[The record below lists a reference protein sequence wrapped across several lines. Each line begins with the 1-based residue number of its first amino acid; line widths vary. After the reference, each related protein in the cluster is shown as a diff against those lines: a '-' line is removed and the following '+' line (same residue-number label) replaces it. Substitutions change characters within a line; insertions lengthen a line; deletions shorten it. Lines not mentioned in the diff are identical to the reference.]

1 MQKQLNANA
10 QPGSKLPWETPVLRR
25 VGDVGDVLQFPG
37 NGKGSNATDDM
48 GDAPYKPSGQE
59 MK

>member
-1 MQKQLNANA
+1 MQKPSNANA
-10 QPGSKLPWETPVLRR
+10 RSGSRLPWEAPVLRR

-37 NGKGSNATDDM
+37 NGKVSNATDDM